1 MIADIIKKKKDEVG
15 MTTASLS
22 KLSGVPVGTINKILN
37 GETKYPRYDTLAAL
51 ERVLFSGQES
61 SALVRES
68 ASAYGERNQGSY
80 TIEDYRALPDDV
92 RAELIDGRL
101 FYLEAPS
108 TGHQILITKIVRQI
122 DEFIDDNHGDCI
134 VLPAP
139 LDVQLD
145 CDDRTMLQPDISI
158 ICKKDRI
165 NRKGIFGAP
174 DLVMEITSPSTRSR
188 DCALKLCK
196 YQQAGVREYW
206 IVDVKKRKVIT
217 YFFDED
223 PIPTLYPFDAKI
235 PVKMYEAKLEIDL
248 TKVADMLDGL
258 GE

>member
-1 MIADIIKKKKDEVG
+1 MVADIIKKKKEEIG
-15 MTTASLS
+15 MTTAALS
-22 KLSGVPVGTINKILN
+22 RLSGVPTGTINKILN

-68 ASAYGERNQGSY
+68 AAVYGERNQGSY

-108 TGHQILITKIVRQI
+108 TGHQILITKIVRQV

-145 CDDRTMLQPDISI
+145 CDDKTMLQPDISI
-158 ICKKDRI
+158 ICKKERI
-165 NRKGIFGAP
+165 NRKGIYGAP
-174 DLVMEITSPSTRSR
+174 DLVMEITSPSTRLR
-188 DCALKLCK
+188 DCSLKMAK

-206 IVDVKKRKVIT
+206 IIDLKKRKVVT

-223 PIPTLYPFDAKI
+223 PIPVLYPFDVKI
-235 PVKMYEAKLEIDL
+235 PVKIYEERLEIDL
-248 TKVADMLDGL
+248 TGVIDVLDGL